1 MIKLPRPRSLLQLTL
16 IGFTLV
22 SLPLLIALVTAL
34 YYVEQMAGQS
44 QQAVYNAVQAIQ
56 NSQILGEQVR
66 NMERSSNQYLL
77 FQDAAFLQT
86 YVSLHQQFEKTS
98 ERLARL
104 ALGPEQ
110 RASLQDLMQ
119 REARIYQILSL
130 NSPDSEASQ
139 EAVQNF
145 DRINAL
151 AADLLAENNRLV
163 DRKVQD
169 MQKHAARSQQV
180 LVWEALALIPTTLL
194 FILLFTALITR
205 PIGQMDQAIQRL
217 GRGRFDEPVEVRG
230 PADLRQL
237 GERLEW
243 LRRRLIELEEGKNRF
258 LRHVSHELKTPL
270 TALREGTDLL
280 AEELPGPLNKD
291 QQEIAGILQQ
301 NCLQLQHLIEDLL
314 NFSAAQARNATLDFK
329 PVELKPLVLEVM
341 NAHKLAAKA
350 KHLSFEPD
358 LTEVTV
364 VGDRDKLR
372 TVVDNLVSNA
382 VKYCPEQGKVMLSL
396 GVLGNM
402 ATLDVMD
409 TGPGIS
415 DQDKSLI
422 FEPFYQGKAPARGPV
437 QGTGLGL
444 SIVKEFVLAH
454 QGSID
459 VLESAPEGAH
469 FRVTLPRVQVAGSPG
484 EQT

>member
-34 YYVEQMAGQS
+34 YFVEQMAGQS

-56 NSQILGEQVR
+56 NSQMIGEQVR
-66 NMERSSNQYLL
+66 SMERSANQYLL
-77 FQDAAFLQT
+77 FQDTAFLKT
-86 YVSLHQQFEKTS
+86 YVALHRQFEQTS
-98 ERLARL
+98 QHFGGLPLGPQQEARL
-104 ALGPEQ
+104 Q
-110 RASLQDLMQ
+110 TLMQ
-119 REARIYQILSL
+119 DEASIYQILSL
-130 NSPDSEASQ
+130 NPPESEASQ
-139 EAVQNF
+139 QAVNGF
-145 DRINAL
+145 GGLNRL
-151 AADLLAENNRLV
+151 ASALLAESNRLV
-163 DRKVQD
+163 DGKVHD

-205 PIGQMDQAIQRL
+205 PIDQMDEAIQRL

-301 NCLQLQHLIEDLL
+301 NCLHLQHLIEDLL
-314 NFSAAQARNATLDFK
+314 NFSAAQARSAVLDFK
-329 PVELKPLVLEVM
+329 PVDLKALMLEVV

-358 LTEVTV
+358 LADVTV

-372 TVVDNLVSNA
+372 TVMDNLVSNA

-396 GVLGNM
+396 GRLGNM

-415 DQDKSLI
+415 DQDKSRI
-422 FEPFYQGKAPARGPV
+422 FEPFYQGRTPSRGPV

-454 QGSID
+454 QGSIEIM
-459 VLESAPEGAH
+459 ESAPAGAH
-469 FRVTLPRVQVAGSPG
+469 FRIMLPRIQGAAPAG
-484 EQT
+484 EHA

>member
-217 GRGRFDEPVEVRG
+217 GPRG
-230 PADLRQL
+230 ASTNL
-237 GERLEW
+237 W
-243 LRRRLIELEEGKNRF
+243 KCAARRIC
-258 LRHVSHELKTPL
+258 VSS
-270 TALREGTDLL
+270 ASGWN
-280 AEELPGPLNKD
+280 GC
-291 QQEIAGILQQ
+291 AG
-301 NCLQLQHLIEDLL
+301 
-314 NFSAAQARNATLDFK
+314 
-329 PVELKPLVLEVM
+329 V
-341 NAHKLAAKA
+341 
-350 KHLSFEPD
+350 
-358 LTEVTV
+358 
-364 VGDRDKLR
+364 
-372 TVVDNLVSNA
+372 
-382 VKYCPEQGKVMLSL
+382 
-396 GVLGNM
+396 
-402 ATLDVMD
+402 
-409 TGPGIS
+409 
-415 DQDKSLI
+415 
-422 FEPFYQGKAPARGPV
+422 
-437 QGTGLGL
+437 
-444 SIVKEFVLAH
+444 
-454 QGSID
+454 
-459 VLESAPEGAH
+459 
-469 FRVTLPRVQVAGSPG
+469 
-484 EQT
+484 